1 MSTTQK
7 TLLTVFIIVTAFLS
21 IFFIGRY
28 VGIKIADTKNS
39 EKIIEKE
46 EVKIKLTEKQIDSIY
61 KELYKNQKVKIE
73 YVNREVGIIK
83 EIEKI
88 VIEKPKDTV
97 CNELY
102 KKATAKINLLNDRI
116 IIKDSISKKSD
127 NIIKNQNNIIFLKDS
142 IISYKDIQINTYK
155 SMKHRSKKIGVGIQ
169 VGYGI
174 SVSENK
180 VATSPYVGI
189 GVSYNLFNF

>member
-7 TLLTVFIIVTAFLS
+7 TLLTVFIIVIAFLS

-46 EVKIKLTEKQIDSIY
+46 EVKIALTEKQIDSIY
-61 KELYKNQKVKIE
+61 KELYKNQRVKIE
-73 YVNREVGIIK
+73 YINREVGIIK

-102 KKATAKINLLNDRI
+102 NKATAKINLLNDRI

-142 IISYKDIQINTYK
+142 IISYKDIQIDTYK
-155 SMKHRSKKIGVGIQ
+155 SMKHSSKKIGVGIQ

-180 VATSPYVGI
+180 VTTTPYVGI